1 MYALIM
7 AGGSGTRLWPRSR
20 SETPKQFLPLLGE
33 RTMLQQTVDRIAPII
48 DPEHV
53 LIVTG
58 QRYVDLVA
66 EQLPDVPR
74 ANIIGEPSGKGSA
87 PAIGLGALQIGR
99 DHGEGVMVVLSS
111 DHEIGKP
118 DQFRDALQAAEHVAR
133 DGYLVTLGV
142 QPTAPHTGYGYI
154 QRSTSLG
161 TFNDFQ
167 AYDVA
172 RFVEKPDRA
181 TAEAYLATGLYSWN
195 AGIFVWRADKI
206 MDAFKQYMPGLRQQL
221 DALAD
226 TQAVPGDDAFNHVWD
241 QIAPTTIDYGVMER
255 AERVAVLPIDIGW
268 SDVGDWDTLAAL
280 ANPAGQGSNTEH
292 VGLDTQD
299 TLVYSA
305 DHKVIATVGLDNF
318 LVIDTGDALL
328 VAPRDRAQ
336 DVKKIVDELRRRGRT
351 DVL

>member
-7 AGGSGTRLWPRSR
+7 AGGTGTRLWPRSR

-48 DPEHV
+48 GPEHV
-53 LIVTG
+53 FIVTG
-58 QRYVDLVA
+58 QRYIDLVA

-87 PAIGLGALQIGR
+87 PAIGLGALQIAQT
-99 DHGEGVMVVLSS
+99 DGEGVMVVLSS
-111 DHEIGKP
+111 DHQIGKP
-118 DQFRDALQAAEHVAR
+118 DQFRDALEAAEQVAR

-154 QRSTSLG
+154 ERSSTLG

-181 TAEAYLATGLYSWN
+181 TAEEYLATGLYSWN
-195 AGIFVWRADKI
+195 AGIFVWRVDAI
-206 MDAFKQYMPGLRQQL
+206 MEAFSRYMPGLRQEL
-221 DALAD
+221 DALAA
-226 TQAVPGDDAFNHVWD
+226 TGAAPGEDAFNHVWE
-241 QIAPTTIDYGVMER
+241 QIAPITIDYGVMER
-255 AERVAVLPIDIGW
+255 AQRVAVLPIEIGW
-268 SDVGDWDTLAAL
+268 SDVGDWDTLAGL
-280 ANPAGQGSNTEH
+280 ANAEAQRSTTEH

-305 DHKVIATVGLDNF
+305 EHKVIATVGLDNF
-318 LVIDTGDALL
+318 LVVDTGDALL

>member
-1 MYALIM
+1 
-7 AGGSGTRLWPRSR
+7 
-20 SETPKQFLPLLGE
+20 
-33 RTMLQQTVDRIAPII
+33 MLQQTVERIASII

-87 PAIGLGALQIGR
+87 PAIGLGALQIGH
-99 DHGEGVMVVLSS
+99 DDPDGVMVVLSS
-111 DHEIGKP
+111 DHQIGKP
-118 DQFRDALQAAEHVAR
+118 DQFRDALGAAEQVAR

-181 TAEAYLATGLYSWN
+181 TAEEYLATGLYSWN
-195 AGIFVWRADKI
+195 AGIFVWRADMI
-206 MDAFKQYMPGLRQQL
+206 MEAFKQYMPGLRQQL
-221 DALAD
+221 DALTD
-226 TQAVPGDDAFNHVWD
+226 TNAAPGDDAFNHVWD
-241 QIAPTTIDYGVMER
+241 QIAPITIDYGVMER
-255 AERVAVLPIDIGW
+255 AQRVAVLPIDIGW

-280 ANPAGQGSNTEH
+280 ANPDAQLSNIEH

-305 DHKVIATVGLDNF
+305 QNKVIATVGLDNF

-336 DVKKIVDELRRRGRT
+336 DVKKVVDELRRRGRT
-351 DVL
+351 DIL

>member
-1 MYALIM
+1 
-7 AGGSGTRLWPRSR
+7 LWPRSR

-48 DPEHV
+48 GPEHV

-58 QRYVDLVA
+58 QRYIDLVA

-87 PAIGLGALQIGR
+87 PAIGLGALQIAQN
-99 DHGEGVMVVLSS
+99 DGEGVMVVLSS
-111 DHEIGKP
+111 DHQIGKP
-118 DQFRDALQAAEHVAR
+118 DQFRDALEAAEQVAR

-154 QRSTSLG
+154 ERSSTLG

-181 TAEAYLATGLYSWN
+181 TAEEYLATGLYSWN
-195 AGIFVWRADKI
+195 AGIFVWRVDAI
-206 MDAFKQYMPGLRQQL
+206 MEAFSRYMPGLRQEL
-221 DALAD
+221 DALAA
-226 TQAVPGDDAFNHVWD
+226 TGAAPGEDAFNHVWE
-241 QIAPTTIDYGVMER
+241 QIAPITIDYGVMER
-255 AERVAVLPIDIGW
+255 AQRVAVLPIEIGW
-268 SDVGDWDTLAAL
+268 SDVGDWDTLAGL
-280 ANPAGQGSNTEH
+280 ANAEAQRSTTEH

-305 DHKVIATVGLDNF
+305 EHKVIATVGLDNF
-318 LVIDTGDALL
+318 LVVDTGDALL

>member
-7 AGGSGTRLWPRSR
+7 AGGAGTRLWPRSR
-20 SETPKQFLPLLGE
+20 AATPKQFLPLLGE

-48 DPEHV
+48 GPEHV
-53 LIVTG
+53 LVVTG
-58 QRYVDLVA
+58 ERYIDVVA

-74 ANIIGEPSGKGSA
+74 DNIIGEPSGKGSA
-87 PAIGLGALQIGR
+87 PAIGLGALHIRR
-99 DHGEGVMVVLSS
+99 DDADGVMVVLSS
-111 DHEIGKP
+111 DHQIGKP
-118 DQFRDALQAAEHVAR
+118 EVFQQALQAAEQVAR
-133 DGYLVTLGV
+133 DGYLVTLGI

-154 QRSTSLG
+154 ERTTALG
-161 TFNDFQ
+161 SFNNFQ

-181 TAEAYLATGLYSWN
+181 TAEEYLATGLYSWN
-195 AGIFVWRADKI
+195 AGIFVWRADAI
-206 MDAFKQYMPGLRQQL
+206 MNAFERYMPGLYQQL
-221 DALAD
+221 DTIATTGA
-226 TQAVPGDDAFNHVWD
+226 APGDDAFNHVWD
-241 QIAPTTIDYGVMER
+241 QIAPITIDYGVMER
-255 AERVAVLPIDIGW
+255 AERVAVLPVDIGW

-280 ANPAGQGSNTEH
+280 VDAEAPTTEH
-292 VGLDTQD
+292 VAVDTAN

-305 DHKVIATVGLDNF
+305 ERKVVATVGLEDF

>member
-7 AGGSGTRLWPRSR
+7 AGGTGTRLWPRSR

-48 DPEHV
+48 GPEHV

-58 QRYVDLVA
+58 QRYIDLVA

-87 PAIGLGALQIGR
+87 PAIGLGALQIAQT
-99 DHGEGVMVVLSS
+99 DGEGVMVVLSS
-111 DHEIGKP
+111 DHQIGKP
-118 DQFRDALQAAEHVAR
+118 DQFRDALEAAEQVAR

-154 QRSTSLG
+154 ERSSTLG

-181 TAEAYLATGLYSWN
+181 TAEEYLATGLYSWN
-195 AGIFVWRADKI
+195 AGIFVWRVDAI
-206 MDAFKQYMPGLRQQL
+206 MEAFSRYMPGLRQEL
-221 DALAD
+221 DALAA
-226 TQAVPGDDAFNHVWD
+226 TGAAPGEDAFNHVWE
-241 QIAPTTIDYGVMER
+241 QIAPITIDYGVMER
-255 AERVAVLPIDIGW
+255 AQRVAVLPIEIGW
-268 SDVGDWDTLAAL
+268 SDVGDWDTLAGL
-280 ANPAGQGSNTEH
+280 ANAEAQRSTTEH

-305 DHKVIATVGLDNF
+305 EHKVIATVGLDNF
-318 LVIDTGDALL
+318 LVVDTGDALL

>member
-7 AGGSGTRLWPRSR
+7 AGGTGTRLWPRSR

-48 DPEHV
+48 GPEHV

-58 QRYVDLVA
+58 QRYIDLVA

-99 DHGEGVMVVLSS
+99 DDREGVMVVLSS
-111 DHEIGKP
+111 DHQISKP
-118 DQFRDALQAAEHVAR
+118 DQFRDALQAAEQVAR

-154 QRSTSLG
+154 ERSTTLG

-181 TAEAYLATGLYSWN
+181 TAEDYLATGLYSWN
-195 AGIFVWRADKI
+195 AGIFVWRVDMI
-206 MDAFKQYMPGLRQQL
+206 MDAFSRYMPGLRQEL
-221 DALAD
+221 DALAA
-226 TQAVPGDDAFNHVWD
+226 TGAAPGEDAFNHVWE
-241 QIAPTTIDYGVMER
+241 QIAPITIDYGVMER
-255 AERVAVLPIDIGW
+255 AQRVAVLPIDIGW
-268 SDVGDWDTLAAL
+268 SDVGDWDTLAGL
-280 ANPAGQGSNTEH
+280 ANAEAQLSNTEH
-292 VGLDTQD
+292 IGLDTQD

-305 DHKVIATVGLDNF
+305 QNKVIATVGLDNF

-351 DVL
+351 GVL